1 MSIRQVSVFLE
12 NRPGTLAET
21 LKTLTD
27 ANVELRALSI
37 ADTTDFGIMRFIA
50 DDNRKAAFAL
60 SEKGHICSVTEVV
73 AACAD
78 DRPGGMAAIVSIL
91 ADANINI
98 EYVYAFVARKEN
110 HAWVVLR
117 VNDAEKAEATLSA
130 AGIPLLTPKDVE
142 EI

>member
-12 NRPGTLAET
+12 NRPGTLADT

-78 DRPGGMAAIVSIL
+78 DRPGGMAAVISIL
-91 ADANINI
+91 AAANINV
-98 EYVYAFVARKEN
+98 EYVYAFVAPKKD

-117 VNDAEKAEATLSA
+117 VNDAEKAEATLTA
-130 AGIPLLTPKDVE
+130 AGVPILTPKDVE